1 MITRVS
7 IRSCVTLLAAS
18 GLLFAQPPATPQ
30 TSQPPPG
37 SWRRVSDPAP
47 APPSTQAQQAAAQSQ
62 DPTQPVERD
71 AFGQAQKQAP
81 PAAQLN
87 RPAYGLPP
95 QVTLKAG
102 TFVTIRIDELLA
114 SNRNHPGDT
123 FSGTLMQPIVVDGIV
138 VARRGQTVY
147 GRVAQAEKVK
157 GVSHL
162 GIELSGLTLADGSQV
177 AVHSQLIS
185 RQGGRTPNGVQAG
198 TIATTTAVGTV
209 VGAAADYGSAMGAG
223 IGAGAGA
230 AAGIIG
236 VLVTRNHPSVIY
248 PETALTFQ
256 IQTPL
261 TIATGSAPQAYRY
274 VGPEDY
280 DRPMMQTAPRSPQR
294 PAYYYGGYYPYY
306 PYYYPYFWG
315 PGIYFGGGFFY
326 GPRFRRF
333 R

>member
-1 MITRVS
+1 MMTRVS
-7 IRSCVTLLAAS
+7 IRPCVMVLAAS
-18 GLLFAQPPATPQ
+18 GLLLAQTPATPQ
-30 TSQPPPG
+30 TSQTPTG
-37 SWRRVSDPAP
+37 SWRRVSDPPP
-47 APPSTQAQQAAAQSQ
+47 AQASIQAAQVATAAQ

-71 AFGQAQKQAP
+71 AFGQQKQVPP
-81 PAAQLN
+81 PAQPP
-87 RPAYGLPP
+87 RPAYGLPA

-102 TFVTIRIDELLA
+102 TYVTMRVDEMLA

-138 VARRGQTVY
+138 VARRGEIVY

-162 GIELSGLTLADGSQV
+162 GVELTGLTLADGSQV

-198 TIATTTAVGTV
+198 TIATTTAVGTM
-209 VGAAADYGSAMGAG
+209 VGAAADYGSGMGAG

-248 PETALTFQ
+248 PETVLTFQ
-256 IQTPL
+256 VQSPL
-261 TIATGSAPQAYRY
+261 TIATGNAPQAYRY

-280 DRPMMQTAPRSPQR
+280 DRPVMQVAPRPAPR
-294 PAYYYGGYYPYY
+294 PASYYGGYYPYY
-306 PYYYPYFWG
+306 PYYSPYFWG